1 MVTPQP
7 NAQSPG
13 APPPKREHPVLVAII
28 GAFGLAAAAAI
39 GGFIG
44 HSNFSPA
51 SATTTPSISSSGHP
65 SQSSTPH
72 LDFVPESSGTVPW
85 CNNFYIKA
93 SGQLPVGYKILIF
106 DASSDAQFH
115 VTSAYSYDGPVTPT
129 KGNPDEWLTGNVYVA
144 AKYKQDENGNTV
156 IHNGKP
162 VSNAGYT
169 VNGLALSPDVIM

>member
-1 MVTPQP
+1 M
-7 NAQSPG
+7 
-13 APPPKREHPVLVAII
+13 
-28 GAFGLAAAAAI
+28 
-39 GGFIG
+39 
-44 HSNFSPA
+44 
-51 SATTTPSISSSGHP
+51 
-65 SQSSTPH
+65 
-72 LDFVPESSGTVPW
+72 PW

-156 IHNGKP
+156 NHNGKP

-169 VNGLALSPDVIM
+169 VVVFAVLVPNSVGQLLDDARPPGVLLTQLPPGVIVEAQFDATRNGDVKQCLDVTNQN